1 MGTYRAL
8 MGGGTVCLQGD
19 MGTYRGL
26 IGELK
31 GAYRGYGGAVEAY
44 RDIQSAFGGGYR
56 VPIGPYRQ
64 IWGQRECLWGL

>member
-8 MGGGTVCLQGD
+8 MEGGTVCLQGD

-44 RDIQSAFGGGYR
+44 RDIQSAFGGG
-56 VPIGPYRQ
+56 IG
-64 IWGQRECLWGL
+64 CL